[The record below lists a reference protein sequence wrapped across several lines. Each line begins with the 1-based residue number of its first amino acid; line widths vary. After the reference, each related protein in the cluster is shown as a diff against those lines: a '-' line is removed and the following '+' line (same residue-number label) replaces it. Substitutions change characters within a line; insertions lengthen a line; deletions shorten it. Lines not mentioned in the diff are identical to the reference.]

1 MSFMAKKMAKPAK
14 VEHLANWF
22 FGNFCVRCARIDDER
37 ENYGKDCYDKI
48 HTISDILKA
57 DGIGMMTH
65 KEFCIIVKSS
75 LFCKQIKRV
84 FKECKI
90 RKALGVPQRRF

>member
-1 MSFMAKKMAKPAK
+1 MSMTAK

-37 ENYGKDCYDKI
+37 ENYGKDCYDNIYK
-48 HTISDILKA
+48 ISDRLKA
-57 DGIGMMTH
+57 DGMDMMTH

-75 LFCKQIKRV
+75 LFCKPIKRV
-84 FKECKI
+84 F
-90 RKALGVPQRRF
+90 